1 MFIRDLAYAGR
12 TLRKNP
18 AFTLTAVLTIG
29 LGIGASTAIFSVVNA
44 VLLQPLPYG
53 TAERLMVIWG
63 DMRNR
68 HVVDFPFSPPD
79 YDDLRKEATTFDALG
94 RFARHPAPAVREAA
108 ARVAGSLATAGTDA
122 GRQIRR

>member
-1 MFIRDLAYAGR
+1 MFIRDLIYAAR

-18 AFTLTAVLTIG
+18 AFTLTAVLTIA

-53 TAERLMVIWG
+53 KAERLMVIWG
-63 DMRNR
+63 DLRNR

-79 YDDLRKEATTFDALG
+79 YDDLRKDATTFDA
-94 RFARHPAPAVREAA
+94 FAAVATFRQPLSSESGGNRKWSAW
-108 ARVAGSLATAGTDA
+108 LALRPTFSAC
-122 GRQIRR
+122 